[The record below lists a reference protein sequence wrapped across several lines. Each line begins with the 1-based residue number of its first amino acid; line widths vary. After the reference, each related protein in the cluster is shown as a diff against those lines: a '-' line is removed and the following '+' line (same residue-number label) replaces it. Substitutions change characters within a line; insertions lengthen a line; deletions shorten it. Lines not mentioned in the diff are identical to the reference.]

1 MSYNPASGAMKARF
15 RADLNR
21 WEVRTTIQ
29 GKRVSTYGRSEPEA
43 LEKAQIRLEASPS
56 YPAEPTLAEYGL
68 RSYLPTKKGH
78 STAYQAK
85 LAWAFDRLMPT
96 LGKLRLSEVTRPAL
110 QKTFD
115 NLKLSRQS
123 KLDLKG
129 ILHGV
134 LELAVADGLIQVNA
148 AKYIALP
155 PSRKRPIKPYN
166 AEELARL
173 IVASEGFGCRN
184 AIILAALL
192 GLRRGEC
199 LGVKWSDIKD
209 GMLQV
214 ESQGDGRALKTH
226 SSYRSIPLPDGL
238 VGLLDGPQSGYI
250 SKVRDLHNIT
260 GCAASPAKKLRARGF
275 HRVVDVAGV
284 RGGLTFHSLRHS
296 CSTLLVAHGCHPF
309 VKDSILG
316 HAKQTMGEHY
326 TDYTS
331 FRAQQLAALT
341 AVYAD
346 VRLHMAGVASGVK
359 IA

>member
-1 MSYNPASGAMKARF
+1 MKARY
-15 RADLNR
+15 REQLR
-21 WEVRTTIQ
+21 TWEVRITVQ
-29 GKRVSTYGRSEPEA
+29 GKRVSIYGPSEAEA
-43 LEKAQIRLEASPS
+43 LEKAQIRLESSPS
-56 YPAEPTLAEYGL
+56 YPAEPTLAEFGL
-68 RSYLPTKKGH
+68 RSYLPTKSGH

-85 LAWAFDRLMPT
+85 LAWAFDRLMPQI
-96 LGKLRLSEVTRPAL
+96 GKLRLSEVTRPVL
-110 QKTFD
+110 QNTMT
-115 NLKLSRQS
+115 LSRQS
-123 KLDLKG
+123 KVDLRG

-148 AKYIALP
+148 AKYVSLP

-173 IVASEGFGCRN
+173 ILASEGFGCRN
-184 AIILAALL
+184 AIVLAALL

-209 GMLQV
+209 GMLSV
-214 ESQGDGRALKTH
+214 ENQGDGRALKTH

-238 VGLLDGPQSGYI
+238 IDLLDGPRAGYI

-260 GCAASPAKKLRARGF
+260 GCAANPAKKLRARGF
-275 HRVVDVAGV
+275 HRVVDVAGI
-284 RGGLTFHSLRHS
+284 RDGLTFHSLRHS

-331 FRAQQLAALT
+331 FRAQQMAALT

-346 VRLHMAGVASGVK
+346 VRLHMNGVASGVK